1 MHSLPRRIQI
11 LTSSTIILLC
21 GSLPAL
27 AADPPKTAVLENP
40 LKGTAGTIP
49 ELIGRFI
56 TILTGISGSI
66 ALLMFLYGGFLWLTS
81 AGNEEQVTK
90 GKNVFTWSTIGLV
103 VIFMAYA
110 IVSALFKVV
119 GAQQ

>member
-1 MHSLPRRIQI
+1 
-11 LTSSTIILLC
+11 
-21 GSLPAL
+21 
-27 AADPPKTAVLENP
+27 
-40 LKGTAGTIP
+40 
-49 ELIGRFI
+49 FI

-66 ALLMFLYGGFLWLTS
+66 ALLMFVYGGFLWLTS